1 MNKYFEKKKTEWV
14 HLTKY
19 KKEDT
24 NLSERFPTE
33 IEKKN
38 IYNFNINLRVRVKP
52 AFLNWM
58 KFVCAHPGNKEFHVL
73 DG

>member
-1 MNKYFEKKKTEWV
+1 
-14 HLTKY
+14 
-19 KKEDT
+19 
-24 NLSERFPTE
+24 
-33 IEKKN
+33 
-38 IYNFNINLRVRVKP
+38 VKP